1 MEVQTVMPPRKSS
14 KNLLKSFAP
23 AKPLKP
29 KTIAQLGRVS
39 TSDYT
44 GPTGPG
50 DPDIVETLER
60 AMAEC
65 RPVTLVYREDAGE
78 DPRVVCAAAM
88 GMKRGSRMVLVYQ
101 ARGES
106 ETGLERTRER
116 FLYVAGIRQAEVTD
130 GEWTPMPGD
139 ILKAN
144 CFKGVR
150 PDVLSQSPGAPERPG
165 DSE

>member
-1 MEVQTVMPPRKSS
+1 MPARKRP

-23 AKPLKP
+23 PKPPKP
-29 KTIAQLGRVS
+29 KTIAQLARAG
-39 TSDYT
+39 TSAYA

-60 AMAEC
+60 AMAAC
-65 RPVTLVYREDAGE
+65 QPISLVYRDDTGD

-101 ARGES
+101 TRGES
-106 ETGLERTRER
+106 ETGLEHTQER
-116 FLYVAGIRQAEVTD
+116 CLYVTGIRQADVTD
-130 GEWTPMPGD
+130 DEWTPMPGN

-150 PDVLSQSPGAPERPG
+150 PDVVSECPGDAERP
-165 DSE
+165 SEPGRSWR